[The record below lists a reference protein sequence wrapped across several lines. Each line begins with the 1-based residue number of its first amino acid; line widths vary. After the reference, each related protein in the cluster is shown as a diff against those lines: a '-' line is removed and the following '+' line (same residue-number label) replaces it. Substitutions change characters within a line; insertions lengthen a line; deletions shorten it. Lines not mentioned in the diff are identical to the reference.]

1 MKKTGIVAAIAL
13 LAVIG
18 VGVFAVSIS
27 PSGGLGT
34 SGAQSAVAPSTAL
47 PSNAASSSSVP
58 AYPGENSTSE
68 STSTLC
74 ILSIP
79 ENATITQTFNST
91 NLGSVVTFQNGTSYY
106 FDAASCPQPL
116 QAQLY
121 AIVYPIVTDPSFTA
135 VENGTAYHYVGM
147 ASGSRTF
154 ANGTTVNEP
163 QYHFVSYGNPLDPNL
178 TNCSGGVVPISSYG
192 TYSTVNELVAFLPY
206 YANGTANYSAM
217 TFSVQSSQFIQMCTT
232 TTTANTSEV
241 YTTLTTT
248 QLGCGN
254 GLVDDEVPCLNL
266 EGWGINYT
274 SSSLFLV
281 LQNQSP
287 VSFTLN
293 ITYSGSAA
301 NKGFTGSVTYT
312 LNLPRSPY
320 EQTVASPA
328 LSNLQF
334 GDQVTITIT
343 GTAGVNFTTTLTET
357 AGY

>member
-1 MKKTGIVAAIAL
+1 MKKTRIAAAVAL
-13 LAVIG
+13 LAGIG
-18 VGVFAVSIS
+18 IGIFAIGASS
-27 PSGGLGT
+27 SGGPGT
-34 SGAQSAVAPSTAL
+34 SSAQSAVAPSTTL
-47 PSNAASSSSVP
+47 SSSAASSSSIP
-58 AYPGENSTSE
+58 AYPGGNSTS
-68 STSTLC
+68 SSC
-74 ILSIP
+74 ILSVP
-79 ENATITQTFNST
+79 ENATVTQTFNST
-91 NLGSVVTFQNGTSYY
+91 NVGSVVIFQNGTSRY

-135 VENGTAYHYVGM
+135 IENGTTYHYVGM

-163 QYHFVSYGNPLDPNL
+163 QYHFVSYGSPLDPNV

-192 TYSTVNELVAFLPY
+192 TYSTVDELVAFLPY

-217 TFSVQSSQFIQMCTT
+217 TLLLQLQPSQFVQECTT

-266 EGWGINYT
+266 EGWGVNYT

-287 VSFTLN
+287 VNFTLD
-293 ITYSGSAA
+293 ITYSGSSA
-301 NKGFTGSVTYT
+301 NTGFTGSVTYT

-328 LSNLQF
+328 LRNLQL

>member
-1 MKKTGIVAAIAL
+1 MKKAGIAAAVAL
-13 LAVIG
+13 LAGIGIGIFAIG
-18 VGVFAVSIS
+18 VY
-27 PSGGLGT
+27 PSGGPVT
-34 SGAQSAVAPSTAL
+34 SSAQSAVAPSTTL
-47 PSNAASSSSVP
+47 SSSAASSSSIP
-58 AYPGENSTSE
+58 AYPGENSTAS
-68 STSTLC
+68 SC
-74 ILSIP
+74 ILSVP
-79 ENATITQTFNST
+79 ENATVTQTSNST
-91 NLGSVVTFQNGTSYY
+91 KVGSVVTFQNGTSYY
-106 FDAASCPQPL
+106 FDAAGCPQPL

-121 AIVYPIVTDPSFTA
+121 AIVYPIVTDPSFA
-135 VENGTAYHYVGM
+135 AMENGTTYHYVGM

-163 QYHFVSYGNPLDPNL
+163 QYHFVSYGDPLDPNV
-178 TNCSGGVVPISSYG
+178 TNCSGSLVPISSYG

-206 YANGTANYSAM
+206 YANGTANYSGM
-217 TFSVQSSQFIQMCTT
+217 MFSLQPSQLVFMCTT
-232 TTTANTSEV
+232 TITANTSEV
-241 YTTLTTT
+241 LTTLTTT

-274 SSSLFLV
+274 NSSVFLV

-328 LSNLQF
+328 LPNLQL